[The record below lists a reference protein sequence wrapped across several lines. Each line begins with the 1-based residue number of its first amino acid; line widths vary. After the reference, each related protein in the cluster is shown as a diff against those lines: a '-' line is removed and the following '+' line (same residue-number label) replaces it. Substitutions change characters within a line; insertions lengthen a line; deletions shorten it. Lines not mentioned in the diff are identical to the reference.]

1 MNFIAKI
8 AAGTV
13 GCMVLIVG
21 GCTMVGV
28 TTVATVNGL
37 ASSEAA
43 EKGAKFGADEELR
56 EHNDRAG
63 RDDPYHEY
71 SDYNRDYYDNY

>member
-8 AAGTV
+8 AAATT
-13 GCMVLIVG
+13 GCLVLIVG

-37 ASSEAA
+37 ANSEAA
-43 EKGAKFGADEELR
+43 EKGAKLSEEEELR
-56 EHNDRAG
+56 DHNEAADR
-63 RDDPYHEY
+63 DVPYHEY
-71 SDYNRDYYDNY
+71 SDYDREYYRD